1 MHELCRPWLPDL
13 STLISMCVL
22 RSVCILLANRID
34 ELLHLTLRP
43 EEMEHV
49 VAYLKTVNKPLSHDL
64 LVLHYLQQSR
74 LAEASQLESMFT
86 SSMVSGLFFLEFV
99 HYDMCFDTIGWA
111 SGL

>member
-1 MHELCRPWLPDL
+1 
-13 STLISMCVL
+13 MCVL

-86 SSMVSGLFFLEFV
+86 SSMVSGLFFFWNLYIMICALTLLV
-99 HYDMCFDTIGWA
+99 GHQAYKK
-111 SGL
+111 

>member
-1 MHELCRPWLPDL
+1 
-13 STLISMCVL
+13 MCVL

-86 SSMVSGLFFLEFV
+86 SSMVSGLFFWNLYIMTCALTLLV
-99 HYDMCFDTIGWA
+99 GHQAYKK
-111 SGL
+111 